1 VVGYLS
7 DNDGLFLKDGDLALP
22 PKVSRPYT
30 DCFGYQVV
38 ILSTVILSMEEIRR
52 ILAIYVSSKI
62 FDIKLDRLTT
72 MALYLSR
79 VQYTSPRH
87 PVVVFPGI
95 R

>member
-1 VVGYLS
+1 MSPDHILIAS
-7 DNDGLFLKDGDLALP
+7 W
-22 PKVSRPYT
+22 
-30 DCFGYQVV
+30 YQVV

-52 ILAIYVSSKI
+52 ILAIYVSSKT